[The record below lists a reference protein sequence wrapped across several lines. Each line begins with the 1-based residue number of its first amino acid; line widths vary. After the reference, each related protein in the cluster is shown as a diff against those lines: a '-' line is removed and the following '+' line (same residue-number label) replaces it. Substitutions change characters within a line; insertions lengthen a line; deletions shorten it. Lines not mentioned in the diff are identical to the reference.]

1 MVRLKLYLSLLITVG
16 LLTGVSLLLVSGN
29 RSAVL
34 DTARTDL
41 QALPERYGQV
51 FERRAFELESA
62 GNRISQ
68 GVLRAYLYTL
78 RENMTS
84 LRDTEKELYGLDF
97 AAAHEGEDLAAA
109 RTTAVQEDTELV
121 QGFVGTLADKVFA
134 ADPAHFKEADRP
146 AFVEQK
152 KAVLVNCLS
161 SAVDTCLFKMTYEP
175 LTDDVMPVIQADMA
189 EARIDFAMVLD
200 ERGIGRAHSRNARWS
215 GDPGL
220 SDKYPVIFAAR
231 TDPTRSYR
239 DILYFDDAQK
249 YFLVTVTPIRDDQGL
264 LGFVVLGSSLVEFVK
279 EEGKLLNVDLT
290 LLNADKLLVSTASDE
305 TSAELIGQGRVV
317 TKDAPQTFETDR
329 LLAASMPFP
338 GTYSPSPL
346 RAVFS
351 REKDAITSFASSTI
365 LWLMLTGLG
374 VILAGVFGLGVLL
387 GQFLKPLEEI
397 DAGIHRIIS
406 GDREYFFPFEYK
418 EPIAKSLGETLNL
431 MVAVLLGKPLP
442 EEEDDTAFFQEA
454 LKFSEHALARGATP
468 IDPLAVFAMSPDE
481 YYKSLFIDFVS
492 AQQGAGNDMSKL
504 TRMKFLEKVAQNETQ
519 LRLRTGKANVRFVVQ
534 VVENEVRLHPVYKD

>member
-1 MVRLKLYLSLLITVG
+1 MVRFKLYLSLLITVVV
-16 LLTGVSLLLVSGN
+16 LTGVAALLICSN
-29 RSAVL
+29 RSTVL
-34 DTARTDL
+34 DTARTDV
-41 QALPERYGQV
+41 QDLPQRYAQV

-78 RENMTS
+78 RENMTA

-97 AAAHEGEDLAAA
+97 AAAHEGEDLVVA
-109 RTTAVQEDTELV
+109 RKNAVQEDTELV

-134 ADPAHFKEADRP
+134 ADPAHFKDADR
-146 AFVEQK
+146 AEFLEQK
-152 KAVLVNCLS
+152 KATLVNCLS

-175 LTDDVMPVIQADMA
+175 LTEDVMPVIQADMA
-189 EARIDFAMVLD
+189 DARIDFAMVLD
-200 ERGIGRAHSRNARWS
+200 ERGIGRAHTRNARWS

-249 YFLVTVTPIRDDQGL
+249 FFLVTVTPIRDDQGV
-264 LGFVVLGSSLVEFVK
+264 LGFVLLGSSLAEFVK
-279 EEGKLLNVDLT
+279 EEAQVLNADLT
-290 LLNADKLLVSTASDE
+290 VLNADKVLVSTASDE
-305 TSAELIGQGRVV
+305 DSTELAGQGRVV
-317 TKDAPQTFETDR
+317 TKDAQQAFETDR
-329 LLAASMPFP
+329 LLAASLPFP
-338 GTYSPSPL
+338 GTYSPTPL

-351 REKDAITSFASSTI
+351 REKAEITSFTAGSM
-365 LWLMLTGLG
+365 LWLVLTAV
-374 VILAGVFGLGVLL
+374 VILLAGVFGLGLL
-387 GQFLKPLEEI
+387 LSQFLKPLEEI

-468 IDPLAVFAMSPDE
+468 IDPQAVFAMNPDE
-481 YYKSLFIDFVS
+481 YYKSLYIDFVS
-492 AQQGAGNDMSKL
+492 AQQAAGNDMSKL

>member
-1 MVRLKLYLSLLITVG
+1 MVRLKLYVSLLITVAVM
-16 LLTGVSLLLVSGN
+16 TGVAVTLVCGH
-29 RSAVL
+29 RAAVL
-34 DTARTDL
+34 DEAREGLDRLPL
-41 QALPERYGQV
+41 QYAQV
-51 FERRAFELESA
+51 FERRSLELFDA
-62 GNRISQ
+62 GNRISG

-78 RENMTS
+78 RENMTA
-84 LRDTEKELYGLDF
+84 LRETEKELYSLDF
-97 AAAHEGEDLAAA
+97 AASHEGEDLAAA
-109 RTTAVQEDTELV
+109 RVTAVQEKTDLV
-121 QGFVGTLADKVFA
+121 QGFVGTLADKVA
-134 ADPAHFKEADRP
+134 AVDPSLKENRRAE
-146 AFVEQK
+146 FVEQSK
-152 KAVLVNCLS
+152 LVLTNCLA

-175 LTDDVMPVIQADMA
+175 LTEEVMPQLQKDMA
-189 EARIDFAMVLD
+189 AARIDFAIVLD

-215 GDPGL
+215 GDTTL
-220 SDKYPVIFAAR
+220 SDKYPVVFAAR
-231 TDPTRSYR
+231 KDPRRSFR

-249 YFLVTVTPIRDDQGL
+249 FFLVTVTPIRDDQGV

-279 EEGKLLNVDLT
+279 EEANLLAADLT
-290 LLNADKLLVSTASDE
+290 VLNGDRLLVSTTSDE
-305 TSAELIGQGRVV
+305 DSAEMLGQGRTT

-338 GTYSPSPL
+338 GSYTPNTL

-351 REKDAITSFASSTI
+351 RSKAVITDFASSTM
-365 LWLMLTGLG
+365 LWLLLTAL
-374 VILAGVFGLGVLL
+374 VVFLAGVFGLGLLL

-442 EEEDDTAFFQEA
+442 EEEDDTAFFQET
-454 LKFSEHALARGATP
+454 LKFSEHAPARGGAP
-468 IDPLAVFAMSPDE
+468 IDAATVFAVNPDE

-492 AQQGAGNDMSKL
+492 AQQAAGNDMSKL
-504 TRMKFLEKVAQNETQ
+504 TRVKFLEKVAQNETQ

-534 VVENEVRLHPVYKD
+534 VVDNEVRLHPVYKD